1 MKWIEQLFN
10 YLSEIN
16 RCKWHWHGL
25 TELFAATVCRCDFF
39 LFVSLFACTFCKSLK
54 KVMKTQN
61 THIMSNF
68 FESQKKTAKISKID
82 RFHVVCGCTQQNEHA
97 TFGMANWWSMADI
110 MNFSCVCALCAYSTK
125 RTFVWSKSCF
135 RFSKE
140 QLLLHCIQT
149 ILSMLNF
156 LTSKNE
162 WNIEFY
168 VVDFIFRRTCAMN
181 TKHLSIRQSVCPS
194 IRFVRW
200 FVILAL

>member
-1 MKWIEQLFN
+1 MGWPNCSLPLCVDVI
-10 YLSEIN
+10 
-16 RCKWHWHGL
+16 
-25 TELFAATVCRCDFF
+25 FF
-39 LFVSLFACTFCKSLK
+39 QFVWLFACTFCKSLK
-54 KVMKTQN
+54 KWWKHKIHTSWA
-61 THIMSNF
+61 IF
-68 FESQKKTAKISKID
+68 LRAKKTAKISKID

-149 ILSMLNF
+149 ILSMLDF